1 MATNRNI
8 LFSLFCIILCACPIG
23 KGIGSNTDSL
33 RLEIQKTYRAEA
45 GVREAT
51 GNNDGP
57 RILEYQKAAKIPAGS
72 QYCAAGV
79 TWTFKQHKIKTIVSG
94 FSPNWFPDSITIY
107 IKGKYMKQTPNIAD
121 VFGLYIKSKGRIGH
135 VGFIDENWNNSTA
148 YIRTF
153 EFNTNGA
160 GSDDGDGNHFK
171 RRLKSQIRK
180 VSSPLSFL
188 K

>member
-51 GNNDGP
+51 GRNDGP

-72 QYCAAGV
+72 PYCAAGI
-79 TWTFKQHKIKTIVSG
+79 TWTFKQHNIKTVVSG
-94 FSPNWFPDSITIY
+94 FSPNWFPDTITIY
-107 IKGKYMKQTPNIAD
+107 EKGKYMKQTPDIAD
-121 VFGLYIKSKGRIGH
+121 VLGLYIPAKGRIGH
-135 VGFIDENWNNSTA
+135 VGFIDQNWDNGTPFIAS
-148 YIRTF
+148 F

-180 VSSPLSFL
+180 VSSPLSYL
-188 K
+188 